1 MKEKTSAQDKLYK
14 AFIYV
19 VLATLALLIIVAGG
33 GGLLA

>member
-19 VLATLALLIIVAGG
+19 VLATLAMKIKGPVGKRVM
-33 GGLLA
+33 